1 VYALKRVGAKVFK
14 RKNCNSARQHRD
26 RHPLVRRTSLTYPA
40 TIRPAPGIKPAG
52 LLCFQG

>member
-40 TIRPAPGIKPAG
+40 TIRPAPGITPAG